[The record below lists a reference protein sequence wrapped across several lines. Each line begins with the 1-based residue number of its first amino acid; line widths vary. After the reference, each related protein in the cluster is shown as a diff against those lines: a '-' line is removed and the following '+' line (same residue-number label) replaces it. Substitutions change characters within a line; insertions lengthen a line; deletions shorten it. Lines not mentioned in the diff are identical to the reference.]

1 MKTEIS
7 IYCDGGARGNPGPA
21 ASAFI
26 VVKKGR
32 VVHKGSKYLGETT
45 NNVAEYQSALMALDW
60 LDKRKN
66 GDLEEGIVVNLDSE
80 LVTNQMSGKYKV
92 KNQRLKGLFLKAKS
106 IESRLPF
113 KVFYKWSP
121 RSNNR
126 LADYLVNEELDKNS

>member
-60 LDKRKN
+60 LDKRGN